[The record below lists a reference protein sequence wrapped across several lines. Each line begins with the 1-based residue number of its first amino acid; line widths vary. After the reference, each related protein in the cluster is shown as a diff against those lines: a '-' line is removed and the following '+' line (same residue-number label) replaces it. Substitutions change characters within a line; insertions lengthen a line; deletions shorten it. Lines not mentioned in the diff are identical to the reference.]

1 MENDREAQIGFQR
14 DGSLA
19 EDADKSENV
28 KSSSLVM
35 SDLNKK
41 AQYIAESV
49 VSTNNSKNIPRTNLN
64 SSSTKSTEKD
74 NEFIYTG
81 QKIAQVLTLG
91 AGGDNQAHVTRP
103 KTANV
108 NQMKNS

>member
-19 EDADKSENV
+19 EDADKNENA

-41 AQYIAESV
+41 AQILAENV
-49 VSTNNSKNIPRTNLN
+49 VSLNN
-64 SSSTKSTEKD
+64 
-74 NEFIYTG
+74 
-81 QKIAQVLTLG
+81 
-91 AGGDNQAHVTRP
+91 
-103 KTANV
+103 
-108 NQMKNS
+108 

>member
-35 SDLNKK
+35 SDLSKK
-41 AQYIAESV
+41 AYIGDNV
-49 VSTNNSKNIPRTNLN
+49 VSLNNSKTIPRTNLN
-64 SSSTKSTEKD
+64 LTSGKTSEKD

-108 NQMKNS
+108 NLKMNS

>member
-19 EDADKSENV
+19 EDTDKSENI

-41 AQYIAESV
+41 AQLLAESV
-49 VSTNNSKNIPRTNLN
+49 LSLNKNDVPHTHTNNNL
-64 SSSTKSTEKD
+64 SSSVDKTNEKD
-74 NEFIYTG
+74 NEFIYNG
-81 QKIAQVLTLG
+81 QNIAQVLTLG
-91 AGGDNQAHVTRP
+91 AGGDN
-103 KTANV
+103 
-108 NQMKNS
+108 